1 MERMTARMD
10 VDADDLLDAHAVV
23 ELPSARRDRIIA
35 GCALIVVGLLTGLL
49 FGLGAKSGVPAS
61 FKVNAPTD
69 YFTIPTISVPARP
82 FAFVIGAIIIV
93 LGVVELVR
101 GFSRRA
107 MRWVTAVA
115 LVGLVIAFL
124 AWATTGQKITLD
136 MLSVLEQTLILSVP
150 LILGSMAGILGERSG
165 VVNVA
170 IEGQLLAGAFAG
182 ALVGTLAKNDAVG
195 IAGAIV
201 AGGLI
206 GALLAVF
213 AIKYLVNQV
222 VLGVVLNL
230 LVLGLTGFL
239 YDALMAPQADTY
251 NSPPTLNNIQIPVL
265 GRIPVVGQVLFDQN
279 IIIYMMYVIVIVIN
293 VWLFKTR
300 WGLRTRAVGEH
311 PQAAETVGVKVRR
324 TRYRNVILGGLV
336 AGLGGAYFTI
346 GTNVTFAKDMTSGL
360 GFIALAALIVGRWK
374 PLGALG
380 AALLFGFASSLAN
393 VLSFI
398 QPPVQI
404 NSAFVAMLPYAV
416 TIFAVAGFVGR
427 VRAPAADGIPY
438 TGR

>member
-1 MERMTARMD
+1 MSAPADIDVEELLERQS
-10 VDADDLLDAHAVV
+10 VV
-23 ELPSARRDRIIA
+23 ELPSARRDRIVS
-35 GCALIVVGLLTGLL
+35 GWALIVLGVLTGLL
-49 FGLGAKSGVPAS
+49 FGLGTKAGVPAS
-61 FKVNAPTD
+61 FKVSSPTD
-69 YFTIPTISVPARP
+69 YFTIPTITVPARP
-82 FAFVIGAIIIV
+82 VALVIAGVIVV
-93 LGVVELVR
+93 LGIVELVR

-107 MRWVTAVA
+107 MRWVTAFA
-115 LVGLVIAFL
+115 LVGLVVAFL
-124 AWATTGQKITLD
+124 AWATTGQRITLD
-136 MLSVLEQTLILSVP
+136 VLSLLNQTLLLSVP
-150 LILGSMAGILGERSG
+150 LILGAMAGVLGERSG

-182 ALVGTLAKNDAVG
+182 ALVGTLAKNDVIG
-195 IAGAIV
+195 ITGAIV

-239 YDALMAPQADTY
+239 YDALMAPQASTY
-251 NSPPTLNNIQIPVL
+251 NSPPTLNNFQIPVL
-265 GRIPVVGQVLFDQN
+265 GKIPVVGQVLFDQN
-279 IIIYMMYVIVIVIN
+279 IIIYLMYVIVIAID
-293 VWLFKTR
+293 VWLFRTR

-427 VRAPAADGIPY
+427 VRAPAADGVPY